1 MFFIDLYIFFDIL
14 YDEEKE
20 VLKNVIK
27 IFRIFNRIYKKGRKK
42 RKEVFL
48 ILILILIISDI
59 NV

>member
-27 IFRIFNRIYKKGRKK
+27 IFRIFNRIYRKGRKK